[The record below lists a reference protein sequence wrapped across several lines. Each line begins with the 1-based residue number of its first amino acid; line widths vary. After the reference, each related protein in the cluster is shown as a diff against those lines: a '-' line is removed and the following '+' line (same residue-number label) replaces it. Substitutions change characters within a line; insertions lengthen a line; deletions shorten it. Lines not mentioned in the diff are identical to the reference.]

1 MIKIICENCEHS
13 SREFSQGTTLEEIF
27 RSFNSDLKYP
37 VLGAL
42 VNNKVKELR
51 YRVFKPKKVR
61 FFDITHPIGQ
71 QMYLRSLSFLL
82 YKSLNDL
89 YPGSQLLIQ
98 HSISGGKYCEIH
110 NLPCELNNDVISAI
124 KHRMRQLVDANLPFE
139 REEMLT
145 EEAIRIYEESN
156 LLEKKRLFQTRNRV
170 FTSVYSLDGTV
181 NYYYGYLVPSTS
193 YLQVFHIEKYYN
205 GVLLQPPS
213 RYNPGKCTRVVRYDK
228 LFSVFQEHKNW
239 VKILGVS
246 YVGDLNQHVDNK
258 TVGNLIKVSEALHEK
273 KLALIADEI
282 HEREKV
288 KIILVSGPSSSGKTT
303 FSKRLSVQL
312 EVLGY
317 KSVQISM
324 DDYFVE
330 REDTPKDENGYF
342 DFECPEALDIQ
353 LFNTQLKD
361 LLDGKEIN
369 MPVFDFAKGTK
380 TYPGKKLRLHEDNLL
395 VIEGIHALNP
405 LLTELIDDEYKYKI
419 FVSALTQIS
428 VDTQNPIPTT
438 DNRLI
443 RRMVRDYRYRGY
455 SALETLRRWQSVRRG
470 EEKHIF
476 PFQENADIMF
486 NSALLCE
493 LGVLKLYAEPILSEV
508 PENESEYSEAVRLL
522 KFLSYFHRISEKEI
536 PPTSILREFFGGSSF
551 IY

>member
-1 MIKIICENCEHS
+1 MVRIICENCDNCYEDFPS
-13 SREFSQGTTLEEIF
+13 GITLGELYKAFKPE
-27 RSFNSDLKYP
+27 LKYP
-37 VLGAL
+37 VVGAL
-42 VNNKVKELR
+42 VNNKVKELG
-51 YRVFKPKKVR
+51 YMVFKPKKIR
-61 FFDITHPIGQ
+61 FFDITHPTGH

-82 YKSLNDL
+82 YKALKDL
-89 YPGSQLLIQ
+89 YPESHLLIQ

-110 NLPCELNNDVISAI
+110 NLPCDLNHDVIAAL
-124 KHRMRQLVDANLPFE
+124 KNRMRQLIEADLPFE

-145 EEAIRIYEESN
+145 EDAIAIYEKSH
-156 LLEKKRLFQTRNRV
+156 LPEKKRLFQTRSRV
-170 FTSVYSLDGTV
+170 YTSVYSLDKTV
-181 NYYYGYLVPSTS
+181 NYYYGYLVPSTA

-213 RYNPGKCTRVVRYDK
+213 RYNPTKCSRVVRYDK

-273 KLALIADEI
+273 KLAFIADQI
-282 HEREKV
+282 HERDKV

-330 REDTPKDENGYF
+330 REETPKDESGNY
-342 DFECPEALDIQ
+342 DYECPEALDIK
-353 LFNTQLKD
+353 LFNTQLKG
-361 LLDGKEIN
+361 LLEGKEIN
-369 MPVFDFAKGTK
+369 MPVFDFAKGSK
-380 TYPGKKLRLHEDNLL
+380 TYPGKRLRLQEDNLL

-405 LLTELIDDEYKYKI
+405 LLTELIPDEFKYKI

-470 EEKHIF
+470 EEKYIF

-508 PENESEYSEAVRLL
+508 PENKPEFSEAVRLL

-551 IY
+551 LY